1 MSTYWVAFDLDQ
13 TIGCFESVHPYLTVF
28 FPDVLQIVYRKPY
41 YKGPGVPVFDISTA
55 DKKRLASAFGDFVK
69 WMAASEDKNK
79 LLRPGI
85 IPIISLLL
93 KAKKKGIVGGIMIYS
108 NNANPYM
115 LLFAH
120 ELIKAVLGIDE
131 PIFCPLVHWWHP
143 LRNKEV
149 RGEKSFDLS
158 HGPKTVDTIRAAFM
172 NGFCKK
178 YYVQVSS
185 ADILFFDDLIHKD
198 ISNIIPAQNYFH
210 VMPYHRIGDFNVTH
224 NAFLN
229 ALMVHDLDKSAG
241 VLIEYK
247 KVGLNIGPGP
257 EELVTFKAQIP
268 DKKGVEVADSDA
280 ILRRL
285 AKLLK
290 LDMHY
295 NMAVPKKIVLAVPS
309 ERPFEKPKA
318 VVYEP
323 VAVTRYSKRGGG
335 SKRRTRKSVTV
346 TKLTSST

>member
-1 MSTYWVAFDLDQ
+1 MMSTYWVAFDLDQ

-41 YKGPGVPVFDISTA
+41 YKGPGVPVLDVSVA
-55 DKKRLASAFGDFVK
+55 QKKRLALAFGDFVK

-108 NNANPYM
+108 NNSNPYM

-120 ELIKAVLGIDE
+120 ELIKAILGVEE

-149 RGEKSFDLS
+149 RGNTGFALS

-172 NGFCKK
+172 GVFCRKT
-178 YYVQVSS
+178 YVQVSS
-185 ADILFFDDLIHKD
+185 ADILFFDDLIHEG

-210 VMPYHRIGDFNVTH
+210 VMPYHRLGDFVTTH

-229 ALMVHDLDKSAG
+229 ALMVHDLDKEDG
-241 VLIEYK
+241 LLDTYK
-247 KVGLNIGPGP
+247 LVGLTIGPGLD
-257 EELVTFKAQIP
+257 EMATFKAQIP
-268 DKKGVEVADSDA
+268 DKRNVDVADSDV

-290 LDMHY
+290 LDIY
-295 NMAVPKKIVLAVPS
+295 YQMAAPKKIVLAAPAN
-309 ERPFEKPKA
+309 RPFMKPKV

-323 VAVTRYSKRGGG
+323 VAVTRYTKRGGG
-335 SKRRTRKSVTV
+335 KRRTRKNVIFTNQ
-346 TKLTSST
+346 L

>member
-1 MSTYWVAFDLDQ
+1 MVGTYWAAFDLDQ

-41 YKGPGVPVFDISTA
+41 YKGPGVPVLDISVA
-55 DKKRLASAFGDFVK
+55 DKKRLAVAFGDFVK

-93 KAKKKGIVGGIMIYS
+93 KAKKKGIVGGLMIYS

-120 ELIKAVLGIDE
+120 ELIKAILGIDE

-149 RGEKSFDLS
+149 RGNTGHALS

-172 NGFCKK
+172 GGFCRKQ
-178 YYVQVSS
+178 YVQVSS
-185 ADILFFDDLIHKD
+185 ADILFFDDLIHPG

-210 VMPYHRIGDFNVTH
+210 VMPYHRLGDFNVTH

-229 ALMVHDLDKSAG
+229 ALMVNDLDKSEG
-241 VLIEYK
+241 LLETYGN
-247 KVGLNIGPGP
+247 VGLKIGPAP
-257 EELVTFKAQIP
+257 EELETFKAQIP
-268 DKKGVEVADSDA
+268 DKRNVDVADSGA
-280 ILRRL
+280 ILGRL

-290 LDMHY
+290 LDIY
-295 NMAVPKKIVLAVPS
+295 YQMATPKKIVLAAPAN
-309 ERPFEKPKA
+309 RPFEKPKV

-323 VAVTRYSKRGGG
+323 VAVTRYTKRGGG
-335 SKRRTRKSVTV
+335 KRHTRK
-346 TKLTSST
+346 TKSQL